1 MDSFHHS
8 PRGQLLC
15 EGIPAADLADRFGT
29 PSYIYSRQTLEDHYD
44 KIAKAFADLKPLICY
59 SIKSCSNIHIC
70 RILADRGSGMDVVS
84 GGELERALLAG
95 TPPSK
100 IVYAGVGKTDVE
112 IEAALGHARSSSTPS
127 SSPPSVSLPALRGE
141 NSSPIAYFN
150 IESEPEFE
158 IIASIARRLNVK
170 SHAALRINPDIDP
183 HTHAYTSTGKKES
196 KFGVDI
202 QRAVAFFEKY
212 GHDTHLKLD
221 ALHLHIGSPVY
232 STEPYVAA
240 INKALALMDEL
251 ARRGHKV
258 ATLDVGGGFGADYET
273 DKSPL
278 ATDYAAAI
286 VPLLRERV
294 KQGLKIILE
303 PGRSISANAGLLIT
317 RVLYVK
323 DGWGTTAEGK
333 AVPKKFVI
341 CDAGMNTLLRP
352 SLYGAFHFI
361 WPARVSENFIP
372 PRRGDLNLP
381 GLELCDVVGPICES
395 GDFLAKDRYLP
406 PVRRGDLLAVF
417 AAGAYGMSMASTYNS
432 QPLPAEVLVEGE
444 AARIIRARQ
453 TMSDLLAAELQLEP
467 RP

>member
-15 EGIPAADLADRFGT
+15 EGIPAADLAERFGT

-44 KIAKAFADLKPLICY
+44 KIARAFADLKPLICY

-70 RILADRGSGMDVVS
+70 RVLAARGSGMDVVS
-84 GGELERALLAG
+84 GGELERAVLAG
-95 TPPSK
+95 TSASK
-100 IVYAGVGKTDVE
+100 VVYAGVGKTDAE
-112 IEAALGHARSSSTPS
+112 IAAALKAGI
-127 SSPPSVSLPALRGE
+127 G
-141 NSSPIAYFN
+141 YFN

-158 IIASIARRLNVK
+158 IIAATARRVGVR

-202 QRAVAFFEKY
+202 QRAVAFFERF
-212 GHDTHLKLD
+212 GRDECLKLD

-232 STEPYVAA
+232 STEPYVGA
-240 INKALALMDEL
+240 IRKALDLMDEL
-251 ARRGHKV
+251 ARRGYAV
-258 ATLDVGGGFGADYET
+258 STLDVGGGFGADYET

-286 VPLLRERV
+286 VPLLRDRV
-294 KQGLKIILE
+294 KKGLKIILE
-303 PGRSISANAGLLIT
+303 PGRSISANAGLLLT
-317 RVLYVK
+317 RVLFVK
-323 DGWGTTAEGK
+323 DGWGTTSEGK

-361 WPARVSENFIP
+361 WPVQVAENFNP
-372 PRRGDLNLP
+372 PRRGDIRMP

-395 GDFLAKDRYLP
+395 GDFLAKDRMLP
-406 PVRRGDLLAVF
+406 PVKRGDLLAVF

-432 QPLPAEVLVEGE
+432 QPLPAEVLVEGDG
-444 AARIIRARQ
+444 ARVIRARQ
-453 TMSDLLAAELQLEP
+453 TMGELLADELRSEP
-467 RP
+467 RL

>member
-1 MDSFHHS
+1 MDSFHHT
-8 PRGQLLC
+8 PRGQLVC
-15 EGIPAADLADRFGT
+15 EGIPAADLAERFGT
-29 PSYIYSRQTLEDHYD
+29 PSYIYSRQTLEDHFG
-44 KIAKAFADLKPLICY
+44 KIARAFADLNPLICY
-59 SIKSCSNIHIC
+59 SIKSCSNINIC
-70 RILADRGSGMDVVS
+70 RLLADRGSGMDVVS

-95 TPPSK
+95 TPPEK
-100 IVYAGVGKTDVE
+100 IVYAGVGKTDSE
-112 IEAALGHARSSSTPS
+112 IELALGAPS
-127 SSPPSVSLPALRGE
+127 SPRSPRLCE

-158 IIASIARRLNVK
+158 NIAAIARRLNVK

-202 QRAVAFFEKY
+202 QRAVAFFERF
-212 GHDTHLKLD
+212 GRDTHLKLD

-251 ARRGHKV
+251 SRRGHKV
-258 ATLDVGGGFGADYET
+258 TTLDIGGGFGADYET

-286 VPLLRERV
+286 VPLLRDRV

-303 PGRSISANAGLLIT
+303 PGRSISANAGLLLT
-317 RVLYVK
+317 RVLFVK
-323 DGWGTTAEGK
+323 DGWGTGQDGK
-333 AVPKKFVI
+333 PRPKKFVI

-361 WPARVSENFIP
+361 WPVNVDQRFIP
-372 PRRGDLNLP
+372 PRRGQSLDIP
-381 GLELCDVVGPICES
+381 GLELCDIVGPICES
-395 GDFLAKDRYLP
+395 GDFLAKDRMLP
-406 PVRRGDLLAVF
+406 PVKRGDLLAIF

-432 QPLPAEVLVEGE
+432 QPLPAEVLVEGD
-444 AARIIRARQ
+444 AARLIRARQ
-453 TMSDLLAAELQLEP
+453 TMDDLLRAEIKPE
-467 RP
+467 

>member
-15 EGIPAADLADRFGT
+15 EGIPAADLAERFGT

-70 RILADRGSGMDVVS
+70 RVLAERGSGMDVVS
-84 GGELERALLAG
+84 GGELERAVLAG
-95 TPPSK
+95 TSASK
-100 IVYAGVGKTDVE
+100 VVYAGVGKTDAE
-112 IEAALGHARSSSTPS
+112 IAAALKAGI
-127 SSPPSVSLPALRGE
+127 G
-141 NSSPIAYFN
+141 YFN

-158 IIASIARRLNVK
+158 IIAATARRVGVK

-202 QRAVAFFEKY
+202 QRAVAFFERY
-212 GHDTHLKLD
+212 GRDEFLKLD

-232 STEPYVAA
+232 STEPYVGA
-240 INKALALMDEL
+240 IKKALDLMDEL
-251 ARRGHKV
+251 ARRGYTV
-258 ATLDVGGGFGADYET
+258 STLDVGGGFGADYET

-286 VPLLRERV
+286 VPLLRDRV

-303 PGRSISANAGLLIT
+303 PGRSISANAGLLLT
-317 RVLYVK
+317 RVLFVK

-333 AVPKKFVI
+333 AVPKRFVI

-361 WPARVSENFIP
+361 WPVQVADGFVP
-372 PRRGDLNLP
+372 PRRGDIRMP

-395 GDFLAKDRYLP
+395 GDFLAKDRMLP
-406 PVRRGDLLAVF
+406 PVKRGDLLAVF

-432 QPLPAEVLVEGE
+432 QPLPAEVLVEGDG
-444 AARIIRARQ
+444 ARVIRQRQ
-453 TMSDLLAAELQLEP
+453 STADLFAAELQSEP
-467 RP
+467 RH

>member
-15 EGIPAADLADRFGT
+15 EGIPAADLAERFGT

-44 KIAKAFADLKPLICY
+44 KIARAFADLKPLICY

-70 RILADRGSGMDVVS
+70 RVLAARGSGMDVVS
-84 GGELERALLAG
+84 GGELERAVLAG
-95 TPPSK
+95 TSASK
-100 IVYAGVGKTDVE
+100 VVYAGVGKTDAE
-112 IEAALGHARSSSTPS
+112 IAAALKAGI
-127 SSPPSVSLPALRGE
+127 G
-141 NSSPIAYFN
+141 YFN

-158 IIASIARRLNVK
+158 IIAATARRVGVR

-202 QRAVAFFEKY
+202 QRAVAFFERF
-212 GHDTHLKLD
+212 GRDECLKLD

-232 STEPYVAA
+232 STEPYVGA
-240 INKALALMDEL
+240 IRKALDLMDEL
-251 ARRGHKV
+251 ARRGYAV
-258 ATLDVGGGFGADYET
+258 STLDVGGGFGADYET

-286 VPLLRERV
+286 VPLLRDRV
-294 KQGLKIILE
+294 KKGLKIILE
-303 PGRSISANAGLLIT
+303 PGRSISANAGLLLT
-317 RVLYVK
+317 RVLFVK
-323 DGWGTTAEGK
+323 DGWGTTSEGK

-361 WPARVSENFIP
+361 WPV
-372 PRRGDLNLP
+372 
-381 GLELCDVVGPICES
+381 
-395 GDFLAKDRYLP
+395 
-406 PVRRGDLLAVF
+406 
-417 AAGAYGMSMASTYNS
+417 
-432 QPLPAEVLVEGE
+432 
-444 AARIIRARQ
+444 
-453 TMSDLLAAELQLEP
+453 
-467 RP
+467 